1 MRKLEL
7 GSGNRPRAGYE
18 HLDID
23 PTCPDLNFCC
33 SFDDIPV
40 QSNSFDELLSVHS
53 IEHISWRKT
62 VPTLKEWYRV
72 LKPGGKLR
80 IECPN
85 LRWICQAYLDNG
97 KAWQED
103 LKKLHSSEQ
112 ARLRVKDWHSHTLWA
127 NFKIFS
133 STANGDI
140 HLAGLDA
147 FTLVHQLEEAGFG
160 AVEVIKDG
168 STLVVEGYK

>member
-7 GSGNRPRAGYE
+7 GSGNRPRPGYE

-23 PTCPDLNFCC
+23 PACPDLQYCC

-40 QSNSFDELLSVHS
+40 ADNTFDELISIHS
-53 IEHISWRKT
+53 IEHISWRRT
-62 VPTLKEWYRV
+62 AATLKEWCRV

-97 KAWQED
+97 AELQRDMNNLHPEERAH
-103 LKKLHSSEQ
+103 LK
-112 ARLRVKDWHSHTLWA
+112 VKNWHSHTLWA

-147 FTLVHQLEEAGFG
+147 FTLKHQLEEAGFCH
-160 AVEVIKDG
+160 VDVVQDD
-168 STLVVEGYK
+168 STLTLEAYK

>member
-1 MRKLEL
+1 
-7 GSGNRPRAGYE
+7 
-18 HLDID
+18 
-23 PTCPDLNFCC
+23 
-33 SFDDIPV
+33 
-40 QSNSFDELLSVHS
+40 
-53 IEHISWRKT
+53 
-62 VPTLKEWYRV
+62 
-72 LKPGGKLR
+72 
-80 IECPN
+80 
-85 LRWICQAYLDNG
+85 LDNG